1 MNVAWLRWFLGLMF
15 CYDRGLVALEQ
26 QLPRRVRGVR
36 NQPSVVVMFWGKEAT
51 KSDDHCIF
59 MHFFPNSPLQGV
71 VFCSLLWAKRNA
83 LGTFDSTERWGFQR
97 QFPTRSVS
105 PISTPWLK
113 SFQPKW
119 AKVGFETVAEPR
131 KLQAVAVVVVP
142 RLQLQILGLR
152 CKTFKFRQW
161 HGIFNMLQVFI
172 LTLFQFF
179 LWKSTPKGKKI
190 PWILS
195 AFKGPRWRS
204 INLRRC
210 RRSWPWAPLHPNW
223 QADHMMVGKLIKI
236 VKNLGGI
243 AKALVTFWYVLGNVY
258 KKLWLVTLMI

>member
-1 MNVAWLRWFLGLMF
+1 MHLAPLTVLRDDDFN
-15 CYDRGLVALEQ
+15 DQ
-26 QLPRRVRGVR
+26 KPRVLSRRKT
-36 NQPSVVVMFWGKEAT
+36 N
-51 KSDDHCIF
+51 
-59 MHFFPNSPLQGV
+59 PLAQKL
-71 VFCSLLWAKRNA
+71 S
-83 LGTFDSTERWGFQR
+83 S
-97 QFPTRSVS
+97 
-105 PISTPWLK
+105 
-113 SFQPKW
+113 PKW
-119 AKVGFETVAEPR
+119 AARGFETVWEP
-131 KLQAVAVVVVP
+131 KKWQAVAVVVVP
-142 RLQLQILGLR
+142 RLQLQILGLDVR
-152 CKTFKFRQW
+152 LPNFANDTAD
-161 HGIFNMLQVFI
+161 NMFQVFI
-172 LTLFQFF
+172 LSITLFQFF

-223 QADHMMVGKLIKI
+223 QADRMIVGKWIKI